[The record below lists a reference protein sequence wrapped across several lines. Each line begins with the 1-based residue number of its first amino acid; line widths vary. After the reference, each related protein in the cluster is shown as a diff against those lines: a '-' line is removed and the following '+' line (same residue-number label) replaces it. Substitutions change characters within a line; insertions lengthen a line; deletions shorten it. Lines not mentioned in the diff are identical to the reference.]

1 MRKVWPWLQMLI
13 GVGILGV
20 LVWKLGTRSFVD
32 SLELISTTHII
43 AALAL
48 GLGTT
53 VACAWRWCLVARS
66 LGLNLTLSQ
75 AVSDYYRALFL
86 NSVLPAGVLGDVHRA
101 WKHGRKEGDIARGVK
116 AVVLER
122 TAGQIVLIAAGVAV
136 LAATPT
142 LVPPSVQDI
151 VWVVLV
157 VVGLLAVTLMVS
169 RRLARRGS
177 SLRRTLDDVRRG
189 LFSRQSWPGVLGLSV
204 ACLVGNITLF
214 IVAADATGLKAN
226 VGQLL
231 PLALLCL
238 LAMGLPINIG
248 GWGPREGVAAL
259 AFGAAGL
266 GAAQG
271 LTTAVVYGVLA
282 MVAGL
287 PGAGVLLVQAPV
299 LRKWGKRYAASG
311 T

>member
-20 LVWKLGTRSFVD
+20 LIWKLGTQSFVD
-32 SLELISTTHII
+32 SLGLISPTHIL
-43 AALAL
+43 AALGL

-53 VACAWRWCLVARS
+53 VACAWRWCLVARQ
-66 LGLNLTLSQ
+66 LDLNLTLSQ

-101 WKHGRKEGDIARGVK
+101 WKHGRQEGDIARGVK

-122 TAGQIVLIAAGVAV
+122 TAGQIVLIAAGVVV
-136 LAATPT
+136 LMATPT
-142 LVPPSVQDI
+142 LVPPSVHDI
-151 VWVVLV
+151 VWVVFA
-157 VVGLLAVTLMVS
+157 VVGLLAITLMVS

-189 LFSRQSWPGVLGLSV
+189 LFSRQAWPGVLGLSV

-248 GWGPREGVAAL
+248 GWGPREGVAAI

-266 GAAQG
+266 GAVQG

-287 PGAGVLLVQAPV
+287 PGAFVLLAQAPV
-299 LRKWGKRYAASG
+299 VQKWGKRYATSG
-311 T
+311 N